1 MKKSALTLALGTLF
15 AGSAYAQTSVTL
27 YGIVDQSIRYTTNS
41 NANDDGLVQLT
52 NGAITNSRWG
62 IKGSEAL
69 GNNLKAIFQLEN
81 GFDPDTGRANQG
93 GSLFGRQAYVG
104 LSGDFGT
111 VKLGRQ
117 YTEGFNF
124 FGDFDPLTIGNYTA
138 NAWPFFLTQFRN
150 NNVISYDGKFGGL
163 NVGASYGFGE
173 TPGSMSSNQ
182 YWGARAAYTFG
193 PFGVGGVYQEVRD
206 GAGNKQQMWGAA
218 GKYSFGAAKVFLGYL
233 GGKDH
238 TRVSVN
244 GALQGYGMVDSLMN
258 WDTSQG
264 TTRNAVPVGGDP
276 VANPRKDTIGYVGLT
291 YQLTPAL
298 ALTGAF
304 YYDDIE
310 NKNGIAGND
319 GKRYT
324 GVLLAEYAL
333 SKRTQVYGTVDY
345 NKVKDG
351 ARTELPGKSNQ
362 TGVAVG
368 IRHIF

>member
-1 MKKSALTLALGTLF
+1 MKKSALTLAIGSLL

-27 YGIVDQSIRYTTNS
+27 YGIVDQSIRYTTNA
-41 NANDDGLVQLT
+41 NASDDGLVELT

-93 GSLFGRQAYVG
+93 GRLFGRQAYVG

-111 VKLGRQ
+111 IKLGRQ
-117 YTEGFNF
+117 YTEGFNL
-124 FGDFDPLTIGNYTA
+124 FGDFDPLTIGNYNN
-138 NAWPFFLTQFRN
+138 NAWPFFLTQLRN
-150 NNVISYDGKFGGL
+150 DNVISYDGKFGGL

-173 TPGSMSSNQ
+173 TPGSVRTNQ
-182 YWGARAAYTFG
+182 YWGARASYNYG
-193 PFGVGGVYQEVRD
+193 PFGIGGVYQEIRV
-206 GAGNKQQMWGAA
+206 GAENKAQMWGVA
-218 GKYSFGAAKVFLGYL
+218 GKYTIGAAKLFLGYI
-233 GGKDH
+233 GGKDQ
-238 TRVSVN
+238 TGVIDTV
-244 GALQGYGMVDSLMN
+244 YMN
-258 WDTSQG
+258 ADPTLS
-264 TTRNAVPVGGDP
+264 RNPVPAGGNWA
-276 VANPRKDTIGYVGLT
+276 ANPRKDTIGYIGAS

-304 YYDDIE
+304 YYDDID

-351 ARTELPGKSNQ
+351 AITEMPGKSNQ

>member
-27 YGIVDQSIRYTTNS
+27 YGIVDQSIRYTTNA
-41 NANDDGLVQLT
+41 NANDDGLVELT

-81 GFDPDTGRANQG
+81 GFDPDTGRGNQATG
-93 GSLFGRQAYVG
+93 TLFGRQAYVG

-111 VKLGRQ
+111 IKLGRQ
-117 YTEGFNF
+117 YTEGFNL
-124 FGDFDPLTIGNYTA
+124 FGDFDPLTIGNYTN
-138 NAWPFFLTQFRN
+138 NAWPFFLTQLRRD
-150 NNVISYDGKFGGL
+150 NVISYDGKFGGL

-173 TPGSMSSNQ
+173 QAGSVRTNQ
-182 YWGARAAYTFG
+182 YWGARASYAFG
-193 PFGVGGVYQEVRD
+193 PFGIGGVYQEIRD
-206 GAGNKQQMWGAA
+206 INENKQQMWGVA
-218 GKYSFGAAKVFLGYL
+218 GKYTIGAAKLFVGYI

-238 TRVSVN
+238 TGVIDN
-244 GALQGYGMVDSLMN
+244 GFLNPDQA
-258 WDTSQG
+258 
-264 TTRNAVPVGGDP
+264 TTGNPIPVGGSHA
-276 VANPRKDTIGYVGLT
+276 ANPRKDKIGYVGAS

-304 YYDDIE
+304 YYDDID
-310 NKNGIAGND
+310 NKDGVAGND

-362 TGVAVG
+362 TGVAAG